1 MAGASMQ
8 PIYERLNAVAG
19 YNPLTADTFGDWAME
34 AGDIVKVVRGTE
46 EYNVPIHSSTLV
58 WRGKQRIS
66 IDSTGKKERD
76 SIAKASAQKYG
87 RGGAAVRGQQ
97 GLYQHFESED
107 NSIRSEFAIS
117 YESLR
122 VQFEN
127 EITSTRSEFQM
138 TSESLRI
145 QFENEIASTRSEFQ
159 MTSESLRIQFENEI
173 ASTRSEFQMTSESL
187 RIHFESEISST
198 RSDIEVQANRIGL
211 VVSGTGANARIR
223 PAQIV
228 ASINNSSSEVLLDA
242 DKVKISGTT
251 TINDVMTITDSRLHI
266 QVPARI
272 QGDAMVESLT
282 LRYAQDSITLT
293 EADLETVIKSASVSG
308 NTLTL
313 TPMKGDPITFSKATT
328 LTGAWSG
335 GIYTVSASPQSV
347 SNSTYLSGLMEV
359 ANTTDGW
366 DGNTYRSHVAYV
378 NSQDDPTKKNTGYQV
393 SVDASSRY
401 TAGQNNVT
409 ITKGSWS
416 SGIISFT
423 KSAGTASTKSVQLT
437 AAAASWNGN
446 TASVVMWDGTAADA
460 QHGVSTGYTVT
471 VDASARYTAGQ
482 NAVTLNDA
490 SWNSVSTV
498 TASRTVTV
506 STSGRPTQLS
516 KSKTVHLTVGTWS
529 NGSIP
534 IYIRDGSTS
543 GTIVAQNSV
552 SAPSATV
559 SAGSWSNGK
568 VTVTAKHG
576 TASLGSTT
584 VTMPTVTISVGT
596 WTNGTA
602 SLNATH
608 GTYNAGSNV
617 VNAPT
622 MTLSFDC
629 TDLVDPQYSE
639 GDKNDNAITGTAK
652 HGTASKG
659 TGTQVVHMTQGS
671 WSSGHKAVNCRMTN
685 DSGKLLNRIWVTLP
699 TTASWSYSYISS
711 SVGYQINCTI
721 GGKTYT
727 TTHKF

>member
-187 RIHFESEISST
+187 RIQFESEISST

-211 VVSGTGANARIR
+211 VVSGTGENARIR

-272 QGDAMVESLT
+272 QGDVMVESLT
-282 LRYAQDSITLT
+282 LRYAQDSITLS
-293 EADLETVIKSASVSG
+293 EADLETIIKSASVSG

-366 DGNTYRSHVAYV
+366 SGNTYRSHVAYV

-393 SVDASSRY
+393 SIDASTRY
-401 TAGQNNVT
+401 NAGWNYGQTQIVRTTRAATSQETT
-409 ITKGSWS
+409 IKTLDYSERFTIVDTYTKPN
-416 SGIISFT
+416 
-423 KSAGTASTKSVQLT
+423 GTTSEIKYIV
-437 AAAASWNGN
+437 AAKADRYD
-446 TASVVMWDGTAADA
+446 DGRA
-460 QHGVSTGYTVT
+460 
-471 VDASARYTAGQ
+471 
-482 NAVTLNDA
+482 AVTLNDA

-506 STSGRPTQLS
+506 STNGRPTQLS
-516 KSKTVHLTVGTWS
+516 KSKTVHLTVGTWG

-584 VTMPTVTISVGT
+584 VTMPTVTISVGQ

-699 TTASWSYSYISS
+699 STASWSYSYISS